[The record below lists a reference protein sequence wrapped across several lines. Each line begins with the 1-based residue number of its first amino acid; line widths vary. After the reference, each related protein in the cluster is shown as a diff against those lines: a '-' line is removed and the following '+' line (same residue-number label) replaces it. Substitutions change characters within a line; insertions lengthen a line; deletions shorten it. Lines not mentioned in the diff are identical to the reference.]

1 MRLQILLIYLVCIV
15 VSSIVLVESS
25 NKHHFKENDEVPFYV
40 NNVGPYSN
48 PTETYEFYTLPFCK
62 PSSISY
68 KKTKLGEILQ
78 GDSAVLSDYQ
88 FPFKS
93 NFENKQLCEYTLKKE
108 DIEKFKKSIGEYYY
122 AEMIYDDLPI
132 FSFVGTVDDSDPT
145 NIRYYLYN
153 HIPFEFDYN
162 GDQVI
167 RVNIDTEHIKV
178 IELSDQD
185 EITLKLTYSAKWQ
198 PTEHEFSKRMDL
210 YEEFFT
216 KELEI
221 HWLSVM
227 NSFFLVI
234 LLTAFLAIMIMKI
247 LKNDYSRYSKTDEE
261 EDSDCINSSNSSN
274 NGNNNN
280 NSSISCIS
288 SNNQEDYGWKLVHG
302 DVFRFP
308 PYKNVFS
315 AFYGIGWQFISIVCG
330 ILALSLFGMFYPNN
344 GGNMYTAGIVLY
356 ALTSGISGYQSAKMY
371 KNMGGNKWAWNI
383 VLTATLFVAPLF
395 VVVILSNTVAI
406 TWHSTVA
413 LPILTMI
420 EVITIWLFVGFPLT
434 VVGGI
439 AGRRLSENFEAPCRT
454 KNFPRE
460 VPPIQWYRRL
470 PCQILI
476 AGFLPFSAI
485 YIELFYIFNS
495 VWGHSTYTLYGILC
509 LVFLILINVTV
520 CITVALTYFQL
531 SMEDHKWWWNS
542 FINGGSTV
550 VFIYMYSIYYYYYI
564 SHMYGLLQATFYF
577 TYMLIVCFFF
587 FILLGTV
594 GFYSSLI
601 FVKRIYRNLKSD

>member
-1 MRLQILLIYLVCIV
+1 MKLQILSIYLICIIL
-15 VSSIVLVESS
+15 SSIVLVESS

-93 NFENKQLCEYTLKKE
+93 SFENKQLCEYTLKKN
-108 DIEKFKKSIGEYYY
+108 DIEKFKKAIGEYYY

-132 FSFVGTVDDSDPT
+132 FSFVGTVDDSDPN
-145 NIRYYLYN
+145 NIKYYLYN

-178 IELSDQD
+178 VELADQD

-227 NSFFLVI
+227 NSFFLVV

-261 EDSDCINSSNSSN
+261 EDSDY
-274 NGNNNN
+274 
-280 NSSISCIS
+280 
-288 SNNQEDYGWKLVHG
+288 QEDYGWKLVHG

-383 VLTATLFVAPLF
+383 VLTATVFVAPLF
-395 VVVILSNTVAI
+395 IVVILSNTVAI

-439 AGRRLSENFEAPCRT
+439 AGRRLSENFDAPCRT

-577 TYMLIVCFFF
+577 TYMFIVCFFF

>member
-1 MRLQILLIYLVCIV
+1 MKLQILSICLICIIL
-15 VSSIVLVESS
+15 SSIVSVESS

-93 NFENKQLCEYTLKKE
+93 SFENKQLCEYTLKKN
-108 DIEKFKKSIGEYYY
+108 DIEKFKKAIGEYYY

-132 FSFVGTVDDSDPT
+132 FSFVGTVDDSDPN
-145 NIRYYLYN
+145 NIKYYLYN

-178 IELSDQD
+178 VELADQD

-227 NSFFLVI
+227 NSFFLVV

-261 EDSDCINSSNSSN
+261 EDSDY
-274 NGNNNN
+274 
-280 NSSISCIS
+280 
-288 SNNQEDYGWKLVHG
+288 QEDYGWKLVHG

-383 VLTATLFVAPLF
+383 VLTATVFVAPLF

-439 AGRRLSENFEAPCRT
+439 AGRRLSENFDAPCRT

-577 TYMLIVCFFF
+577 TYMFIVCFFF

>member
-1 MRLQILLIYLVCIV
+1 MKLQILSIYLICIIL
-15 VSSIVLVESS
+15 SSIVLVESS

-88 FPFKS
+88 FPFKGS
-93 NFENKQLCEYTLKKE
+93 FENKQLCEYTLKKE
-108 DIEKFKKSIGEYYY
+108 DIKKFKKAIGEYYY

-132 FSFVGTVDDSDPT
+132 FSFVGTVDDSDPK

-227 NSFFLVI
+227 NSFFLVV

-247 LKNDYSRYSKTDEE
+247 LKNDYSRYSKNDEE
-261 EDSDCINSSNSSN
+261 EDSDY
-274 NGNNNN
+274 
-280 NSSISCIS
+280 
-288 SNNQEDYGWKLVHG
+288 QEDYGWKLVHG

-383 VLTATLFVAPLF
+383 VLTATVFVAPLF
-395 VVVILSNTVAI
+395 IVVILSNTVAI

-439 AGRRLSENFEAPCRT
+439 AGRRLSENFDAPCRT

-460 VPPIQWYRRL
+460 IPPIQWYRRL

-531 SMEDHKWWWNS
+531 SMEDHRWWWNS

>member
-1 MRLQILLIYLVCIV
+1 MKVSYIISILILAVYIFGSNASKNHHYLDGQAI
-15 VSSIVLVESS
+15 
-25 NKHHFKENDEVPFYV
+25 PFYV
-40 NNVGPYSN
+40 NNIGPYSN

-62 PSSISY
+62 PKDISY

-78 GDSAVLSDYQ
+78 GDAAVLSDYQ
-88 FPFKS
+88 FPFKKE
-93 NFENKQLCEYTLKKE
+93 FKDKLLCEYTLKKD
-108 DIEKFKKSIGEYYY
+108 DIQKFKEAIGEYYY

-132 FSFVGTVDDSDPT
+132 FSFIGTVDETDPK
-145 NIRYYLYN
+145 NPKYYLY
-153 HIPFEFDYN
+153 HHLPFEFDYN
-162 GDQVI
+162 KDQI
-167 RVNIDTEHIKV
+167 IKINIDTEHIKV
-178 IELSDQD
+178 IELSDQE
-185 EITLKLTYSAKWQ
+185 EITLQLTYSATW
-198 PTEHEFSKRMDL
+198 HETDFQFSKRMEL
-210 YEEFFT
+210 YEEFFP

-227 NSFFLVI
+227 NSFFLVV
-234 LLTAFLAIMIMKI
+234 LLTGFLAIMIMRI

-261 EDSDCINSSNSSN
+261 EDSDY
-274 NGNNNN
+274 
-280 NSSISCIS
+280 
-288 SNNQEDYGWKLVHG
+288 QEDYGWKLVHG

-308 PYKNVFS
+308 PHKNIFS
-315 AFYGIGWQFISIVCG
+315 AFYGIGWQFICIVSG
-330 ILALSLFGMFYPNN
+330 ILALALFGIFYPNN

-356 ALTSGISGYQSAKMY
+356 ALTSCISGYQSAKIY
-371 KNMGGNKWAWNI
+371 KNMGGTKWAWNI
-383 VLTATLFVAPLF
+383 VLTATLFVTPLIM
-395 VVVILSNTVAI
+395 VVLLSNTVAV

-413 LPILTMI
+413 LPIVTII
-420 EVITIWLFVGFPLT
+420 EVLTIWLLVGFPLT
-434 VVGGI
+434 VIGGI
-439 AGRRLSENFEAPCRT
+439 AGRRFSGNFDAPCRT

-460 VPPIQWYRRL
+460 IPPIPWYRRL
-470 PCQILI
+470 PCQILM

-495 VWGHSTYTLYGILC
+495 VWGHSSYTLYGILC
-509 LVFLILINVTV
+509 LVFIILIIVTA

-531 SMEDHKWWWNS
+531 SMEDHRWWWVS

-550 VFIYMYSIYYYYYI
+550 VFIYLYSIYYYVYI

-601 FVKRIYRNLKSD
+601 FVKRIYKNLKSD

>member
-1 MRLQILLIYLVCIV
+1 MRLQILLIYLICII

-93 NFENKQLCEYTLKKE
+93 SFENKQLCEYTLKKE
-108 DIEKFKKSIGEYYY
+108 DIEKFKKAIGEYYY

-132 FSFVGTVDDSDPT
+132 FSFVGTVDDSDLT

-185 EITLKLTYSAKWQ
+185 EITLKLTYQQNGNQ
-198 PTEHEFSKRMDL
+198 PNMKIFKENGLD
-210 YEEFFT
+210 EEFFT

-227 NSFFLVI
+227 NSFFLVV

-261 EDSDCINSSNSSN
+261 EDSDY
-274 NGNNNN
+274 
-280 NSSISCIS
+280 
-288 SNNQEDYGWKLVHG
+288 QEDYGWKLVHG

-395 VVVILSNTVAI
+395 IVVILSNTVAI

-413 LPILTMI
+413 LPILTMMKSLPFR
-420 EVITIWLFVGFPLT
+420 LFVGFPLT

>member
-1 MRLQILLIYLVCIV
+1 MRLQILLIYLICII

-88 FPFKS
+88 FPFK
-93 NFENKQLCEYTLKKE
+93 
-108 DIEKFKKSIGEYYY
+108 
-122 AEMIYDDLPI
+122 
-132 FSFVGTVDDSDPT
+132 
-145 NIRYYLYN
+145 
-153 HIPFEFDYN
+153 
-162 GDQVI
+162 
-167 RVNIDTEHIKV
+167 
-178 IELSDQD
+178 
-185 EITLKLTYSAKWQ
+185 
-198 PTEHEFSKRMDL
+198 
-210 YEEFFT
+210 
-216 KELEI
+216 
-221 HWLSVM
+221 
-227 NSFFLVI
+227 
-234 LLTAFLAIMIMKI
+234 
-247 LKNDYSRYSKTDEE
+247 
-261 EDSDCINSSNSSN
+261 
-274 NGNNNN
+274 
-280 NSSISCIS
+280 
-288 SNNQEDYGWKLVHG
+288 NQEDYGWKLVHG

-395 VVVILSNTVAI
+395 IVVILSNTVAI